1 MWLRPIPPDGFFAAG
16 GRMNK
21 EYREAIQ
28 VTKEI
33 VIKFIETQ
41 RISPANFP
49 EMFPA
54 IYKVVQRTIA
64 ETAGDASEESKVR
77 RL

>member
-1 MWLRPIPPDGFFAAG
+1 MD
-16 GRMNK
+16 K
-21 EYREAIQ
+21 EHREVVQ

-54 IYKVVQRTIA
+54 IFGVVQRTIA
-64 ETAGDASEESKVR
+64 ESADNAATGR
-77 RL
+77 P

>member
-1 MWLRPIPPDGFFAAG
+1 MD
-16 GRMNK
+16 K
-21 EYREAIQ
+21 EHKEAIQ

-33 VIKFIETQ
+33 VIKFIEMQ

-54 IYKVVQRTIA
+54 VYKVVQRTIA
-64 ETAGDASEESKVR
+64 ASADDAPKSD
-77 RL
+77 